1 MLDGGEP
8 AEFRGS
14 FMVDLLVS
22 YMEMTMPPAGP
33 SVPAP
38 IADVVV
44 ARERLVRT
52 DYLAL
57 YRAVGD
63 AVQWDQRLRLPDAA
77 LDALLADPATH
88 IYVLRCDG
96 VASGLAEFER
106 VGTSEIE
113 MVNFGLIPA
122 MQGKRLGP
130 FLLDRALRAVWQH
143 KPRRI
148 WLHTDTNDH
157 PKAAGTYERAG
168 FRFYK
173 QQTETV
179 PD

>member
-1 MLDGGEP
+1 
-8 AEFRGS
+8 
-14 FMVDLLVS
+14 MVDLLVS
-22 YMEMTMPPAGP
+22 YLEMTAPPSSAP
-33 SVPAP
+33 VPAP
-38 IADVVV
+38 MANIGV
-44 ARERLVRT
+44 ARERLTRA

-63 AVQWDQRLRLPDAA
+63 AVQWDQRLRLPVME
-77 LDALLADPATH
+77 LDALLYDDATH
-88 IYVLRCDG
+88 IHVLRSDG

-106 VGTSEIE
+106 VGSDEVE
-113 MVNFGLIPA
+113 MVNFGLVPA

-143 KPRRI
+143 RPRRI

-157 PKAAGTYERAG
+157 PKAIGTYERAG
-168 FRFYK
+168 FSLYK
-173 QQTETV
+173 RQMETF

>member
-1 MLDGGEP
+1 
-8 AEFRGS
+8 
-14 FMVDLLVS
+14 MVDLLVS
-22 YMEMTMPPAGP
+22 YMEMRAPPAGAAL
-33 SVPAP
+33 SAP
-38 IADVVV
+38 VTNVTV
-44 ARERLVRT
+44 TRERLGRA

-63 AVQWDQRLRLPDAA
+63 AVQWDQRLRLPALE
-77 LDALLADPATH
+77 LDALLQDNAMH

-96 VASGLAEFER
+96 AASGLAEFEH
-106 VGTSEIE
+106 VGGDEVE

-122 MQGKRLGP
+122 MQGRKLGP

-143 KPRRI
+143 HPRRV

-157 PKAAGTYERAG
+157 PKALGTYERAG
-168 FRFYK
+168 FSVYK
-173 QQTETV
+173 RQMETF

>member
-1 MLDGGEP
+1 MLEVGNP
-8 AEFRGS
+8 AEFCGS

-22 YMEMTMPPAGP
+22 YMAMTAPPAGAT
-33 SVPAP
+33 VPAP
-38 IADVVV
+38 SGNVVV
-44 ARERLVRT
+44 VRERPARA

-63 AVQWDQRLRLPDAA
+63 AVQWDQRLRLPDAE
-77 LDALLADPATH
+77 LDALLRDDSTH
-88 IYVLRCDG
+88 VYVLRCDG

-106 VGTSEIE
+106 VGSDDVE
-113 MVNFGLIPA
+113 MVNFGLVPA
-122 MQGKRLGP
+122 MQGRKLGP

-143 KPRRI
+143 RPRRI

-157 PKAAGTYERAG
+157 PKAVGTYERAG
-168 FRFYK
+168 FSVYK
-173 QQTETV
+173 RQMETF

>member
-22 YMEMTMPPAGP
+22 YMEMTAPPAGP
-33 SVPAP
+33 TVPAP
-38 IADVVV
+38 V
-44 ARERLVRT
+44 ANAMVACERLERA

-63 AVQWDQRLRLPDAA
+63 AVQWDQRLRLPDAE
-77 LDALLADPATH
+77 LDALLRDETTH
-88 IYVLRCDG
+88 VYVLRCDG
-96 VASGLAEFER
+96 IASGLAEFER
-106 VGTSEIE
+106 IGSDDVE
-113 MVNFGLIPA
+113 MVNFGLVPA
-122 MQGKRLGP
+122 MQGRKLGP

-143 KPRRI
+143 GPRRI

-157 PKAAGTYERAG
+157 PKALATYERAG
-168 FRFYK
+168 FSLYK
-173 QQTETV
+173 RQMETF

>member
-1 MLDGGEP
+1 
-8 AEFRGS
+8 
-14 FMVDLLVS
+14 MVDLLVS
-22 YMEMTMPPAGP
+22 YMEMTAPPAGAT
-33 SVPAP
+33 VPAP
-38 IADVVV
+38 VANAVV
-44 ARERLVRT
+44 ARERLARA

-63 AVQWDQRLRLPDAA
+63 AVQWDQRLRLTTAE

-88 IYVLRCDG
+88 IHVLRCG
-96 VASGLAEFER
+96 GIASGLAEFER
-106 VGTSEIE
+106 VGAGEVE
-113 MVNFGLIPA
+113 MVNFGLVPA

-130 FLLDRALRAVWQH
+130 FLLDRALRAIWLSQPKRV
-143 KPRRI
+143 

-168 FRFYK
+168 FRLYK
-173 QQTETV
+173 QQMETF

>member
-1 MLDGGEP
+1 MLDGREP

-22 YMEMTMPPAGP
+22 YMEMTMPPAGAAL
-33 SVPAP
+33 PAP
-38 IADVVV
+38 AANVAV
-44 ARERLVRT
+44 ARERLERA

-63 AVQWDQRLRLPDAA
+63 AVQWDQRLRLPDSD
-77 LDALLADPATH
+77 LDALLRDDATH
-88 IYVLRCDG
+88 VYVLRCDG
-96 VASGLAEFER
+96 FASGLAEFER
-106 VGTSEIE
+106 VGSDDVE
-113 MVNFGLIPA
+113 MVNFGLVPA
-122 MQGKRLGP
+122 MQGRKLGP
-130 FLLDRALRAVWQH
+130 FLLDRALRAVWQSE
-143 KPRRI
+143 PRRI

-168 FRFYK
+168 FRLYK
-173 QQTETV
+173 QQMETF